1 MRLVR
6 SISQAREIIAAQ
18 KSKGRTVG
26 LVPTMGFLHEG
37 HLSLVRIGRRK
48 CDFLVVSL
56 FVNPAQ
62 FGPKEDL
69 RRYPRNVSRD
79 LKLLDKEGVDLV
91 FYPSV
96 NTMYGRGFRTYVE
109 VADWSK
115 ILCGATRPIH
125 FRGVTTIVMK
135 LFNIITPDIAVFG
148 QKDYQQAVIIKRM
161 VKDLNLPVQIV
172 TSKIVR
178 EPDGLAMSSRN
189 IYLSKTQ
196 RENAVILYDSL
207 KWLRQAY
214 INGLRD
220 PKAAT
225 RKMVGMIRSKKGK
238 IDYVALVD
246 KNTLEPVSR
255 LRKGTLVAL
264 AVFFGR
270 TRLIDNTLL

>member
-172 TSKIVR
+172 TGKIVR